1 MLTNIRIYGARI
13 EENIQNIDEFLK
25 SRSIKPQHE
34 WGWQVAVYLY
44 LAGIG
49 SGSMAIGLL
58 MYWLGY
64 IPDGL
69 RPIILWG
76 PVLVAIGALFLVL
89 KLGVKRRFLNTIMN
103 PMTSW
108 LSRGFYILSVCIV
121 IGGVD
126 FLISLLPYLNIDIE
140 IWSWLITSLDIIS
153 FIFALGTA
161 VYTGIL
167 IMSVRYVPFWDT
179 WLLPALFT
187 VSALSTGAMAIML
200 VSTGYNIFATS
211 TGFPEQMVNTLS
223 SLEQVMIVIEAI
235 VLASFIFTRYR
246 IREYGMYSVQ
256 LLLSGNLKYVFW
268 MGIIVCGFLFPIIL
282 EGVYSRLHD
291 QHFLLFLAGA
301 FLLLGGFF
309 IRYVIIY
316 AGIKEEPPMQRWL
329 ENRNYLEVINK
340 NSYFQTHRREL

>member
-1 MLTNIRIYGARI
+1 MQVI
-13 EENIQNIDEFLK
+13 EKIENINELVK

-58 MYWLGY
+58 MHWLGY

-69 RPIILWG
+69 RPVILWG

-103 PMTSW
+103 PMSSW

-121 IGGVD
+121 IGGID
-126 FLISLLPYLNIDIE
+126 FLISLLPYLNIDFE
-140 IWSWLITSLDIIS
+140 FWSWLITLLDIIS
-153 FIFALGTA
+153 FIFALSTA
-161 VYTGIL
+161 IYTGIL
-167 IMSVRYVPFWDT
+167 IMSVRYVPFWNT
-179 WLLPALFT
+179 WLLPSLFT
-187 VSALSTGAMAIML
+187 VSALSTGAMAIVL
-200 VSTGYNIFATS
+200 ASTGYNIFTTS
-211 TGFPEQMVNTLS
+211 TGFPEQMANTLA
-223 SLEQVMIVIEAI
+223 SLEQVFVIIEAI
-235 VLASFIFTRYR
+235 VLALYLFTRYR
-246 IREYGMYSVQ
+246 LKEYGMYSVQ

-268 MGIIVCGFLFPIIL
+268 LGIVICGFLFPVIL
-282 EGVYSRLHD
+282 EGIYSRVHD
-291 QHFLLFLAGA
+291 QHFLLFMAGV

-329 ENRNYLEVINK
+329 ENRRYFEVMNK
-340 NSYFQTHRREL
+340 NADFQTYRREL